1 MNRKEIVDLL
11 QQFSDSLDEAW
22 NDLGTLRRL
31 SNTEVP
37 NIFRGSVGLTFD
49 VINTAIYPPR
59 YLMKVAFGYV
69 DTKIFGVSFRD
80 GIIDIW
86 IEVDPVQR
94 FMYEIDLSRKTLRLW
109 EYALLLL
116 ILGNKDFQ
124 EKMAEHISAVSIT
137 NAELVGV
144 MQFLSAYKS
153 QNSED

>member
-1 MNRKEIVDLL
+1 MNKREIVELL
-11 QQFSDSLDEAW
+11 QQFSDSLEEAW

-37 NIFRGSVGLTFD
+37 NIFRGGVGLFFD

-59 YLMKVAFGYV
+59 YLMKIAFGYV

-116 ILGNKDFQ
+116 ILNDKDFQ
-124 EKMAEHISAVSIT
+124 AKMKEHINAVTVT
-137 NAELVGV
+137 NAELIGV
-144 MQFLSAYKS
+144 MQFLMTYN
-153 QNSED
+153 QDSEG